1 MTSSLTLITIKL
13 GKVFVLIVKNTQRP
27 RNSRLAKVSE
37 FWHLA
42 KKEQALTSLPS
53 PTQISTT
60 LNTIMT
66 QPTDFL
72 PSQTTATETEAFDI
86 EMLGNEEFD
95 VHFETGDQFTDDLTE
110 ALPIVSLPDRV
121 VGLEAFGVTDIGTD
135 RHHNEDFFVIDN
147 RCTQIMDSESAQVY
161 TRGVYILCDGMGG
174 HAQGEVASRMAA
186 ETLALFFTEHWQ
198 DTMPSEAAV
207 QEAIFRA
214 NQTLHTLNES
224 QTRLGSGRMGTTLVL
239 AMLQDTQFR
248 FTHVGDSR
256 LYQLTHQHG
265 LQQLTV
271 DHEVGQRD
279 INRGIA
285 PDVAYARPEA
295 YQLTQALGPRSSQAL
310 NVEVQSLTL
319 TEDSVFLLCSDG
331 LTDNQLLE
339 RFQAT
344 YLHPLLNFQISLE
357 QGLHRL
363 VELANM
369 ENGHDNIT
377 VIAIRAKVLLAQQ
390 VPPIFH

>member
-1 MTSSLTLITIKL
+1 MNQPLDSL
-13 GKVFVLIVKNTQRP
+13 
-27 RNSRLAKVSE
+27 A
-37 FWHLA
+37 
-42 KKEQALTSLPS
+42 
-53 PTQISTT
+53 
-60 LNTIMT
+60 
-66 QPTDFL
+66 
-72 PSQTTATETEAFDI
+72 SQTTVTQTPV
-86 EMLGNEEFD
+86 FD
-95 VHFETGDQFTDDLTE
+95 VGPLGSDGFDLHFEGDHFSDDVTE
-110 ALPIVSLPDRV
+110 VLPTVILPNRV
-121 VGLEAFGVTDIGTD
+121 VGLEAFGVTDVGND
-135 RHHNEDFFVIDN
+135 RHHNEDFFIIDN
-147 RCTQIMDSESAQVY
+147 RCTQIMDSESSQVY

-198 DTMPSEAAV
+198 DAMPSEAAV
-207 QEAIFRA
+207 EDAIFRA

-239 AMLQDTQFR
+239 AMLQDTKFR
-248 FTHVGDSR
+248 FAHVGDSR

-279 INRGIA
+279 INRGVA

-295 YQLTQALGPRSSQAL
+295 YQLTQALGPRPSNILQL
-310 NVEVQSLTL
+310 EVQSLDL

-339 RFQAT
+339 RFQDT
-344 YLHPLLNFQISLE
+344 YLTPLLNFQISLE
-357 QGLHRL
+357 QGLYRL
-363 VELANM
+363 VELANA

-377 VIAIRAKVLLAQQ
+377 VIGVRAKVLPAQQ
-390 VPPIFH
+390 IPPLFH